1 VKPYPATGW
10 TRDYARQALQW
21 ERRLEFA
28 TEGHRFF
35 DLVRWGI
42 AEQTLNEYIAVEKVR
57 RPYLATAKFT
67 AGRDEYLP
75 IPQSEI
81 TFTKG
86 LYQQN
91 PGY

>member
-1 VKPYPATGW
+1 MPSS
-10 TRDYARQALQW
+10 
-21 ERRLEFA
+21 
-28 TEGHRFF
+28 FF

-42 AEQTLNEYIAVEKVR
+42 AEEVLNDYINVEKVR
-57 RPYLATAKFT
+57 RTFLATAHFT

-81 TFTKG
+81 TFTNG
-86 LYQQN
+86 LYKQN